1 MKLKKELRI
10 VLVIMALIAMVM
22 VMSGCGE
29 KDKDDKESKKSNFE
43 TPISNY
49 FNGME
54 KADLDTYKKAYP
66 DFYNDSMDIDEDDM
80 ENMHEKLEDEYG
92 KDLKISYEIT
102 SNDDIKE
109 EDIKNVQEYISLK
122 YNEDVKVSEGKEVK
136 IKATIKG
143 SEDSDTD
150 TARMYVYNID
160 GEWKILNTSPSAAK
174 SYINIYK

>member
-1 MKLKKELRI
+1 MNNLIINIRLKERYF
-10 VLVIMALIAMVM
+10 
-22 VMSGCGE
+22 
-29 KDKDDKESKKSNFE
+29 SNFE
-43 TPISNY
+43 EQDNKEIFREDNDLELDESLT
-49 FNGME
+49 GM
-54 KADLDTYKKAYP
+54 DL
-66 DFYNDSMDIDEDDM
+66 DEDDM